1 MPGSTFTY
9 GLVTPAR
16 DEAENLRRLGEC
28 LLEQTVTPFAWV
40 IVDNGSSDE
49 TPDVARK
56 LAQRMPWIRLLVL
69 PGGSKATPG
78 APIVKAFRLGLE
90 ELSARPD
97 VIVKLD
103 ADVSM
108 EADYFERL
116 LGFFASDPTL
126 GIASGACFEQT
137 PDGWA
142 ETFVTGQ
149 HVRGAARA
157 YRRDCLEAIW
167 PLEERMGWDSLDG
180 LKANVLGWDTR
191 LLRDLRFFHHRRVG
205 ERDGGKGSR
214 WSALG
219 GSSHYM
225 GYRFSY
231 LLVRAL
237 YQARRDPAA
246 LRMVTSYLAA
256 TLRREPRYADLAVR
270 RQLRQEQRL
279 RRLPVRFRESRG
291 RRTPP
296 EET

>member
-1 MPGSTFTY
+1 VVGPTLSY
-9 GLVTPAR
+9 ALITPAR

-28 LLEQTVTPFAWV
+28 LIEQTVPPFAWV

-49 TPDVARK
+49 TPIVARQ
-56 LAQRMPWIRLLVL
+56 LAQRVPWIRFLLL
-69 PGGSKATPG
+69 PGGTRATPG
-78 APIVKAFRLGLE
+78 APIVRAFRLGLE
-90 ELSARPD
+90 QLSERPD

-116 LGFFASDPTL
+116 LCSFASDPKL

-137 PDGWA
+137 PNGWA

-157 YRRDCLEAIW
+157 YRRECLEGVW
-167 PLEERMGWDSLDG
+167 PLEERMGWDSLDAF
-180 LKANVLGWDTR
+180 KANVLGWETR

-205 ERDGGKGSR
+205 ERDRGKGSR

-231 LLVRAL
+231 LLIRAL
-237 YQARRDPAA
+237 YQARRDPTA
-246 LRMVTSYLAA
+246 LRMVTSYLTA
-256 TLRREPRYADLAVR
+256 TLKREPRYADLAVR

-279 RRLPVRFRESRG
+279 RKLPVRFRESRG
-291 RRTPP
+291 RRAS
-296 EET
+296 

>member
-1 MPGSTFTY
+1 VAGPGFSY
-9 GLVTPAR
+9 ALVTPAR
-16 DEAENLRRLGEC
+16 DEAENLRRLGTC
-28 LLEQTVTPFAWV
+28 LLGQSLSPHAWV

-49 TPDVARK
+49 TPDVARE
-56 LAQRMPWIRLLVL
+56 LAQRAHWIRVLEL
-69 PGGSKATPG
+69 PGGSRATPG
-78 APIVKAFRLGLE
+78 APIVKAFRLGFG
-90 ELSARPD
+90 ELSQRPD

-108 EADYFERL
+108 EPDYFERL
-116 LGFFASDPTL
+116 LCSFASDPKL

-157 YRRDCLEAIW
+157 YRRECLEAIW

-180 LKANVLGWDTR
+180 LKANVLGWETR

-205 ERDGGKGSR
+205 ERDDGKGAR

-231 LLVRAL
+231 LLIRAL

-270 RQLRQEQRL
+270 RQLRQEQTL
-279 RRLPVRFRESRG
+279 RKLPLRFRESRG
-291 RRTPP
+291 RRAS
-296 EET
+296 